1 MVFEHTE
8 LHQFS
13 NSLGEIFAARGLT
26 LQVSGIPDRT
36 MLTSDDVKCRYMASF
51 VRFLIQILPIVLFPH
66 ILLNRVI

>member
-13 NSLGEIFAARGLT
+13 SSLGEIFAARSLT
-26 LQVSGIPDRT
+26 LLVSGILDRT
-36 MLTSDDVKCRYMASF
+36 TLTSDDVKCRYMASF